1 MGNIDK
7 RLIIGALLTIG
18 VALSFWLGS
27 RYPDLREKSAIG
39 AERDLQGIA
48 FDVVLEV
55 QEDDPFWKR
64 VSFTMVNWMATN
76 KKGMAFGLVFAAC
89 LLTIL
94 SFLNQGRF
102 DGLMAN
108 TFKGFLI
115 GAPLGLCVNCAAPVA
130 FGLHKGGSRP
140 ETALGAMLSS
150 PSMNVI
156 VIGMMFSLLP
166 WHIALLKLLISF
178 VLIFAFVPLLVRLAP
193 SRWITPRQE
202 AVESCPISPVAQIDE
217 QADAPENWR
226 ESLLWTAR
234 MFFTNLWRVGKQ
246 TVPLMLLAG
255 LLGSLLI
262 TALPFDVTRN
272 IAEAGSRFPFVPM
285 LFAVATVGVFL
296 PVPMAFDVVVVV
308 ILMGLGVPSSIT
320 TVLLLTLGSYSIYSY
335 IIVAKAFSHAAAL
348 TITAVVVLAGVVGG
362 MAAPQLKRMD
372 VAIHKLMLAHYFKN
386 SKPVERERPAPPPAH
401 PWEEIKAELDKSAIQ
416 LQPFTGFTNTTPA
429 AGQITID
436 AFEFAP
442 RSTNT
447 AGPLF
452 KRFPGEEWGIDVPT
466 HFSIRKL
473 VLYPQVFVRGM
484 AAGDIHGDNYPD
496 LLICADPDLGGLY
509 LFANLGG
516 KRFVRQ
522 ELDIGELSDKCIFS
536 AAFVDL
542 NNDQW
547 LDIVFTTLDD
557 GNYAILNDH
566 GQFPRSNMT
575 RLSHRPGASCAT
587 MGFAD
592 FDGNGALDM
601 FLGNYTIGHV
611 GRLHPIS
618 HESSRNQILFN
629 MDPKNGRFEIAEMP
643 DLPGE
648 TLGILVT
655 DLNRDRL
662 PDFICYND
670 WSVPDMYYLGETNG
684 SFRRLGPE
692 DKLVPESGYETMSIR
707 AADVDN
713 DLDPEIYI
721 TQISG
726 HNQVNGRHS
735 IRIPLSEL
743 EKHAASEKE
752 RKLIRKFEQHLKVFD
767 NQNDM
772 LMLHFIPEE
781 LRQDWMAYKV
791 VRRAAEEM
799 DTSYRAMVPEH
810 RKDVHMFL
818 NRIESP
824 HTLISD
830 DDRPGEIP
838 QNRNNENL
846 LLKRDKDGILR
857 NQARAFGLDHAGWTW
872 NAAFADVDHDEFQDV
887 YIATSFFQF
896 HNRDDNT
903 FFHNLGGKKFELK
916 TREFGLSDYA
926 ATSAFDYL
934 DIERDGDLDIIS
946 LPVTIATA
954 RVFQNQGPKGN
965 SITIELRDQLGNSYG
980 VGAEIVIRYGPDGK
994 KHQLRAISASG
1005 GFVSFD
1011 PLEAHFG
1018 LGPHQSV
1025 KTIEVRWRDGRDSLL
1040 EGPFPANRCYR
1051 IRRSRAAA
1059 ALQP

>member
-18 VALSFWLGS
+18 VAMSFWLGS

-55 QEDDPFWKR
+55 KEDDPFWKR
-64 VSFTMVNWMATN
+64 VTFTTVNWMETN
-76 KKGMAFGLVFAAC
+76 KKGMAFGLVFASC

-94 SFLNQGRF
+94 SFLNRGTF

-130 FGLHKGGSRP
+130 FGLHKGGSKP

-150 PSMNVI
+150 PSMNVV

-166 WHIALLKLLISF
+166 WHIAVMKLFMSF
-178 VLIFAFVPLLVRLAP
+178 FLIFAFVPLLVRLAP
-193 SRWITPRQE
+193 SGWITPKQD
-202 AVESCPISPVAQIDE
+202 AAESCPIDPVTQINDE
-217 QADAPENWR
+217 TGAPENWH
-226 ESLLWTAR
+226 SSALWTAK
-234 MFFTNLWRVGKQ
+234 MFFRNLWRVGKQ

-255 LLGSLLI
+255 LLGSLMI
-262 TALPFDVTRN
+262 TALPFDVTRS
-272 IAEAGSRFPFVPM
+272 IAEAGSKFPFIPM
-285 LFAVATVGVFL
+285 LIVVATVGVFL

-308 ILMGLGVPSSIT
+308 ILMGIGVPSSIT

-335 IIVAKAFSHAAAL
+335 IIVAKSFSQAAAL
-348 TITAVVVLAGVVGG
+348 TITAAVVLAGVTGG
-362 MAAPQLKRMD
+362 IAAPHLKRMD
-372 VAIHKLMLAHYFKN
+372 VEIHKMMLAHYFKT
-386 SKPVERERPAPPPAH
+386 SEPLERNHPEAPPAR
-401 PWEEIKAELDKSAIQ
+401 PWSEIKPQ
-416 LQPFTGFTNTTPA
+416 LEESVIMLEPFTSFTNTTPGGGHIEI
-429 AGQITID
+429 AGYD
-436 AFEFAP
+436 FVK
-442 RSTNT
+442 RTNGS
-447 AGPLF
+447 GPLF
-452 KRFPGEEWGIDVPT
+452 KRFPGEDWGFDIPT

-496 LLICADPDLGGLY
+496 LLVCGDPNLGGLY
-509 LFANLGG
+509 LFANVGG
-516 KRFVRQ
+516 ERFIRQ
-522 ELDIGELSDKCIFS
+522 ELDIGDMADKCIFS
-536 AAFVDL
+536 AALVDL
-542 NNDQW
+542 NNDHW

-557 GNYAILNDH
+557 GNYVILNNR
-566 GQFPRSNMT
+566 GEFPPGTMRK
-575 RLSHRPGASCAT
+575 LSHRPGASCAT

-592 FDGNGALDM
+592 FDGNGTLDM

-618 HESSRNQILFN
+618 HESSRNEILFN
-629 MDPKNGRFEIAEMP
+629 LDPRTGHFETTEMP

-648 TLGILVT
+648 TLGVLVT
-655 DLNRDRL
+655 DFNRDRL

-670 WSVPDMYYLGETNG
+670 WSVPDMYYLGLTNG

-692 DKLVPESGYETMSIR
+692 DKLVPESGYETMSAR

-713 DLDPEIYI
+713 DLDPEIYL

-726 HNQVNGRHS
+726 YENVNGKHN
-735 IRIPLSEL
+735 IRIPLNKL
-743 EKHAASEKE
+743 EQHASTDKE
-752 RKLIRKFEQHLKVFD
+752 RELVRKFEQHLKVFD

-791 VRRAAEEM
+791 VRRSAEEM
-799 DTSYRAMVPEH
+799 DTSYRAMVPDH
-810 RKDVHMFL
+810 REDVHMFL

-824 HTLISD
+824 HKLISD
-830 DDRPGEIP
+830 DDRPDEIP
-838 QNRNNENL
+838 QNRNHVNL
-846 LLKRDKDGILR
+846 LLQRDEEGILR
-857 NQARAFGLDHAGWTW
+857 DQGEAFGLDHAGWTW
-872 NAAFADVDHDEFQDV
+872 NAAFADLDHDEFQDV

-916 TREFGLSDYA
+916 TKEFGLSDYA
-926 ATSAFDYL
+926 ATSAFNYL
-934 DIERDGDLDIIS
+934 DLERDGDVDVVT

-954 RVFQNQGPKGN
+954 RVFENQGPKGN
-965 SITIELRDQLGNSYG
+965 SITVELRDRIGNSFG
-980 VGAEIVIRYGPDGK
+980 VGAEIVIHYGEDGQ
-994 KHQLRAISASG
+994 KHQLRGITASG

-1018 LGPHQSV
+1018 IGDHKSV
-1025 KTIEVRWRDGRDSLL
+1025 KSIEVRWRDGKDSILA
-1040 EGPFPANRCYR
+1040 GPFPANRCYR
-1051 IRRSRAAA
+1051 IHRSPARGT
-1059 ALQP
+1059 LLR